1 MSNVSSKGTRSSATK
16 RNNVISIRR
25 RQEEKAKRVTLLDVM
40 HDAVAA
46 LTKETG
52 EAKVASVVKWIFKR
66 YPDKWAASTIQTY
79 FCYMCR
85 PRAFVRTH
93 RGHYRN
99 TGSSSKTAVA

>member
-1 MSNVSSKGTRSSATK
+1 MSKSSATK

-46 LTKETG
+46 VSKELG
-52 EAKVASVVKWIFKR
+52 EAKVVNVVKWIFKR

-85 PRAFVRTH
+85 PRVFVRTH
-93 RGHYRN
+93 RGFYRN
-99 TGSSSKTAVA
+99 VGSSAKSATA